1 MSMNG
6 NGPRKRPPPA
16 QQRDTIKPW
25 LDGKQPTLKIA
36 DVYYVI
42 STKWLKQWKAYVSFD
57 EETTTPAAAD
67 EGGGGDAAAEGA
79 GEQPRKP
86 PNSID
91 NSVLLKDPGFKSKG
105 NEPVIKTKAIEG
117 VDFILIPQKPWAYL
131 YKWYGGGPELA
142 REVIGDGKE
151 GRALKVEVFPLALTF
166 KNTNT
171 EGQINP
177 FSAIEVVVSKK
188 ATVGYLKSLVCR
200 KMELDSAH
208 TRVWN
213 YVKNTGKLIKE
224 ENVTLEE
231 AKLVDGQSLLIEV
244 RLDDGSWPR
253 DGIKKRKSSGSVK
266 DKLADGRRGSTQ
278 MLSSTLSN
286 MKALLGTPSSSIIF
300 ILLHSSFFRDSSSLC
315 GGSMQALRTSTSRRN
330 TSRAATGQWAAPAA
344 VAGAAAAT
352 AGRAATSRPG
362 PAPPRACAASSTSGT
377 RVS

>member
-67 EGGGGDAAAEGA
+67 EGGGDGAAEGA

-131 YKWYGGGPELA
+131 YKWYTTCFCFCFHFMFLYYFYITYAPWFYG
-142 REVIGDGKE
+142 I
-151 GRALKVEVFPLALTF
+151 
-166 KNTNT
+166 
-171 EGQINP
+171 
-177 FSAIEVVVSKK
+177 
-188 ATVGYLKSLVCR
+188 YL
-200 KMELDSAH
+200 
-208 TRVWN
+208 
-213 YVKNTGKLIKE
+213 
-224 ENVTLEE
+224 
-231 AKLVDGQSLLIEV
+231 
-244 RLDDGSWPR
+244 
-253 DGIKKRKSSGSVK
+253 
-266 DKLADGRRGSTQ
+266 
-278 MLSSTLSN
+278 
-286 MKALLGTPSSSIIF
+286 F
-300 ILLHSSFFRDSSSLC
+300 IYC
-315 GGSMQALRTSTSRRN
+315 
-330 TSRAATGQWAAPAA
+330 
-344 VAGAAAAT
+344 
-352 AGRAATSRPG
+352 
-362 PAPPRACAASSTSGT
+362 
-377 RVS
+377 